1 MTEDELAPKSVYTER
16 LAKQQEFFNS
26 KMMTDDAN
34 KYIIKNR
41 KGDIDICDLSAKEVV
56 YEIPSSL
63 EVNQDKNGG
72 KTDMSLTKKKT
83 LDDSMD
89 ENTSENEYNY
99 EMDDEKTSQKD
110 IIESFK
116 NLSWDKFRV
125 KCTERYEEYLPVEI
139 ATELQQELC

>member
-1 MTEDELAPKSVYTER
+1 MSEDDLAPISVFTER

-41 KGDIDICDLSAKEVV
+41 KGDIDICDLSAKEVA

-63 EVNQDKNGG
+63 EVNHDKNGG
-72 KTDMSLTKKKT
+72 KADMSLTRKKT
-83 LDDSMD
+83 LEDSMD

-125 KCTERYEEYLPVEI
+125 KCSERYEEYLPVEI

>member
-125 KCTERYEEYLPVEI
+125 KCTERYEEYLPVEV
-139 ATELQQELC
+139 ASELQQELC

>member
-1 MTEDELAPKSVYTER
+1 MSEDDLAPISVFTER

-41 KGDIDICDLSAKEVV
+41 KGDIDICDLSAKEVA

-72 KTDMSLTKKKT
+72 KTDMSLIKKKT
-83 LDDSMD
+83 L
-89 ENTSENEYNY
+89 Y
-99 EMDDEKTSQKD
+99 
-110 IIESFK
+110 
-116 NLSWDKFRV
+116 
-125 KCTERYEEYLPVEI
+125 
-139 ATELQQELC
+139 